1 MDARTVN
8 DLPPAATHDG
18 AVRCPMA
25 IELSKKSWIVAV
37 NTTLSDKSKYPPAKP
52 RQSRGLYEL
61 SRSKRLLGSLARP
74 QYVGCLKA
82 ARGYPARFVAYCSF
96 EYVSSPIRG
105 KSAA

>member
-37 NTTLSDKSKYPPAKP
+37 NTTLSDKSNYPPAEP
-52 RQSRGLYEL
+52 GALRFLAAQSGY
-61 SRSKRLLGSLARP
+61 LGSLTRP
-74 QYVGCLKA
+74 RQA
-82 ARGYPARFVAYCSF
+82 
-96 EYVSSPIRG
+96 
-105 KSAA
+105 SAAT